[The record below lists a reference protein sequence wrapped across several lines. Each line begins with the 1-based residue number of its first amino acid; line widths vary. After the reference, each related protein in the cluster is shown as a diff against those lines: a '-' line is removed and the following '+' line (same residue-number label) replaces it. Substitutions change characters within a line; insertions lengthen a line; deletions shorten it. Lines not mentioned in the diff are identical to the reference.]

1 MTKSTYKRK
10 TKRDDGTETFAL
22 YVAFHS
28 VWSAFVNLFK
38 DD

>member
-1 MTKSTYKRK
+1 MTTSRRNRMR
-10 TKRDDGTETFAL
+10 RDDGTETFAL

-28 VWSAFVNLFK
+28 AWSAFLNLFK

>member
-1 MTKSTYKRK
+1 MTTSRRKRAR
-10 TKRDDGTETFAL
+10 RDDGTETFAL

-28 VWSAFVNLFK
+28 AWSAFLNLFK

>member
-1 MTKSTYKRK
+1 MTASRRKRAR
-10 TKRDDGTETFAL
+10 RDDGTETFAL

-28 VWSAFVNLFK
+28 AWTAVLNLFK

>member
-1 MTKSTYKRK
+1 MTKTRRKRAR
-10 TKRDDGTETFAL
+10 RDDGAETFAL

-28 VWSAFVNLFK
+28 AWSAFINLFK